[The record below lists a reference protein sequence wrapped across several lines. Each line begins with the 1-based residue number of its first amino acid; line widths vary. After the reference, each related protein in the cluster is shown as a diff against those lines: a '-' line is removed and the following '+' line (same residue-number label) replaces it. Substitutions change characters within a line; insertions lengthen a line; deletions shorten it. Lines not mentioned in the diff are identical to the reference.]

1 MRSHSEQEQRIA
13 SARSTL
19 IDALRLCD
27 QGMLAEAMVGCAM
40 AMAFLAPVTSLKKAE
55 EIVAELQANAEKREQ
70 LLRRRP
76 APG

>member
-1 MRSHSEQEQRIA
+1 MRSHSEREQRIK

-40 AMAFLAPVTSLKKAE
+40 AMAFLAPITNLEKAE
-55 EIVAELQANAEKREQ
+55 GIVAKLQQDTEKREQ
-70 LLRRRP
+70 LLRRR
-76 APG
+76 ATPG